1 MFNPFYLLLLSTI
14 DKIICMIFLFKYFF
28 IMSDEESC
36 TNIFSGIGEVG
47 RSLLTST
54 FSFTQGVTDF

>member
-1 MFNPFYLLLLSTI
+1 
-14 DKIICMIFLFKYFF
+14 
-28 IMSDEESC
+28 MSDEESC